1 MTTQTKLIPEIRY
14 AKILVWDNTS
24 GMHPLGEASAFDV
37 TRLVPPTGD
46 KIYSDMVKNLG
57 NDNVHPRISA
67 NAADFENVKYKVQ
80 NNSTI
85 KSEYEQL
92 KYYSNYLTNAG
103 NLKYEM
109 RDGYS
114 ILSTSRKFKDMMITW
129 GMFYKVTGDEVWAN
143 KMWNQIDIVSNT
155 FPDWNPNH
163 FLDVGEM
170 AYGYAVAYDWLYDW
184 LTDEQKE
191 MMAKTISEK
200 AFGVIM
206 DDYLDNPDRKR
217 TFKWSLPKLANN
229 WNLVCNGGV
238 MCAAL
243 AFLDNDSVREQAKT
257 VLSYGMKNL
266 IHGIELYET
275 EGDWEEGVTYWCYA
289 SSYLNKIMTS
299 LENSTG
305 GNYGYTS
312 VGGVRKSFDFI
323 LAMHG
328 MAGAFN
334 FHETESSIGAMGTI
348 YWFSKEFNDRN
359 MMAYTRREL
368 MQNYAWSDAW
378 ELLWYDGSCE
388 TASINYPSDYYG
400 SKIDTVTMRST
411 TSYVGFHNGKNN
423 VSHAQ
428 LDCGTFVLNSQG
440 YRFVKDLGKD
450 DYSLTPKFN
459 AYRNRAEGHN
469 TLVINPS
476 DRVDQ
481 NQNADCK
488 IINHSFGDTSFAISD
503 LTSAYIDH
511 ANSVKRGIMLTDDRK
526 RLL

>member
-14 AKILVWDNTS
+14 AKILVWDNAS

-109 RDGYS
+109 TDGYS

-129 GMFYKVTGDEVWAN
+129 RMFYKVIGDEIWAN

-243 AFLDNDSVREQAKT
+243 AFLDNDSVQKP
-257 VLSYGMKNL
+257 
-266 IHGIELYET
+266 
-275 EGDWEEGVTYWCYA
+275 C
-289 SSYLNKIMTS
+289 
-299 LENSTG
+299 G
-305 GNYGYTS
+305 G
-312 VGGVRKSFDFI
+312 
-323 LAMHG
+323 A
-328 MAGAFN
+328 
-334 FHETESSIGAMGTI
+334 
-348 YWFSKEFNDRN
+348 
-359 MMAYTRREL
+359 
-368 MQNYAWSDAW
+368 
-378 ELLWYDGSCE
+378 
-388 TASINYPSDYYG
+388 
-400 SKIDTVTMRST
+400 
-411 TSYVGFHNGKNN
+411 
-423 VSHAQ
+423 
-428 LDCGTFVLNSQG
+428 
-440 YRFVKDLGKD
+440 
-450 DYSLTPKFN
+450 
-459 AYRNRAEGHN
+459 
-469 TLVINPS
+469 
-476 DRVDQ
+476 
-481 NQNADCK
+481 
-488 IINHSFGDTSFAISD
+488 
-503 LTSAYIDH
+503 
-511 ANSVKRGIMLTDDRK
+511 
-526 RLL
+526 